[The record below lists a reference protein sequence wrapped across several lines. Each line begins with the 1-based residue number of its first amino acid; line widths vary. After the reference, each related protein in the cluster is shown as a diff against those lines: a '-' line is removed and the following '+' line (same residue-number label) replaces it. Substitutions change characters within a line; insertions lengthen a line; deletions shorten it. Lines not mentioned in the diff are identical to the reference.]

1 MTWDSFSRRNK
12 EKEKCS
18 GLLKI
23 IENRTTVTGVKIK
36 EQYSR
41 LWFSTNSWVTL
52 ESNIASL
59 DFIFLICKTGWNFEL
74 EILISK
80 VISSSN
86 TLSVWGSNDKEQYV
100 VICLQWSW
108 FMPSVLVWLLT
119 AHFHSQ
125 EYPGLDHKLYGHPT
139 YNSYYNNF
147 PSHLLRLFSTVQ
159 VLIKKVIEIFSWTT
173 SLFSSRKQ
181 IIVIITA
188 LVF

>member
-1 MTWDSFSRRNK
+1 MALFRLHLLRGRWNGGRKSRMTWDSFSRRNK

-52 ESNIASL
+52 ESYIASL
-59 DFIFLICKTGWNFEL
+59 DLIFLICKTGWNFEL

-108 FMPSVLVWLLT
+108 FMPSVLSLHIFT
-119 AHFHSQ
+119 
-125 EYPGLDHKLYGHPT
+125 
-139 YNSYYNNF
+139 
-147 PSHLLRLFSTVQ
+147 LRV
-159 VLIKKVIEIFSWTT
+159 SW
-173 SLFSSRKQ
+173 FGP
-181 IIVIITA
+181 
-188 LVF
+188 